1 MVGADT
7 IVAVAQ
13 ANLNKTY
20 NSPNSEGGTGTTRVS
35 PDSRGAPILPNRCG
49 RKRAPASAA

>member
-20 NSPNSEGGTGTTRVS
+20 NSPNSEGGTGDYTSVTGQ
-35 PDSRGAPILPNRCG
+35 PWCADFA
-49 RKRAPASAA
+49 K